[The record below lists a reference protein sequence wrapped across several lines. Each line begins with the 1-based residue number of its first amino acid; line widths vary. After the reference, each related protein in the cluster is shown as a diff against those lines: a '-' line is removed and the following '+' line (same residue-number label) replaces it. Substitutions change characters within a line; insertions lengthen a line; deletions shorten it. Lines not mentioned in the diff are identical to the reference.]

1 MLSKSE
7 QEHVEQISELQIR
20 RYFDN
25 YLENV
30 FPKQIS
36 AIMES
41 HDKAADAHGGIRGKF
56 AKFRWTLIGF
66 ATGAGLL
73 GGAGLSKLL
82 PLLH

>member
-1 MLSKSE
+1 MLSSNE
-7 QEHVEQISELQIR
+7 TERVQEIAELQVR

-25 YLENV
+25 YLNEV
-30 FPKQIS
+30 FPKQI
-36 AIMES
+36 AAVMEA

-66 ATGAGLL
+66 AAGGGAL

-82 PLLH
+82 PFFH